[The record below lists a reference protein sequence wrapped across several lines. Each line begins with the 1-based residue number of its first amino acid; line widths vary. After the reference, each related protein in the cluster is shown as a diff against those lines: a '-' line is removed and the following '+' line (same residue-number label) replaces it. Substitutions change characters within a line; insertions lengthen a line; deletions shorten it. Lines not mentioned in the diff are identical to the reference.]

1 MKNKNY
7 ENSLKKKYMTEI
19 ILHLLTKLNFLSKKK
34 IPGPDGLISEFSLTF
49 KEEIIPMLYN
59 LVQKIRNHF
68 PSYFM
73 SIPLKPKLTKI
84 VQENKTADQYFPLK

>member
-1 MKNKNY
+1 
-7 ENSLKKKYMTEI
+7 MTEI
-19 ILHLLTKLNFLSKKK
+19 ILHLLTKLNFSSNLSKKK
-34 IPGPDGLISEFSLTF
+34 IPGPEGLISEFSLTF

-59 LVQKIRNHF
+59 LGQKIGNDF

-84 VQENKTADQYFPLK
+84 VQEN